1 MNLEL
6 GTNKPTPLYNP
17 PSGRPARSP
26 KNPQPINCTLLLP
39 TENCYC
45 QLKTI
50 IFTPVLETFTEIPFL
65 YFFLLFLL
73 GACTFTLST
82 ISGGGGAMMQ
92 IPVLNF
98 LIGASQTAP
107 VINLGAF
114 ISRPT
119 RILIFWKYIVWKVF
133 WYFVPAAMTGAVL
146 AAWLFS
152 EVEIYWVQL
161 LVGLFLVSTIFQYR
175 FGKKDRSF
183 PVKLWYF
190 IPLGFLISIIGTF
203 TGGMG
208 PILNPFLINAGID
221 KEYLVGTKAAQSFFL
236 GLAQVGGYV
245 FFGMMS
251 PKLWAYGTALGL
263 GAIVGNLIGKWLL
276 FRMSK
281 LAFRRWLIA
290 IMVIAGVLLIV
301 KAIPE
306 LFFS

>member
-1 MNLEL
+1 METVLADIS
-6 GTNKPTPLYNP
+6 PL
-17 PSGRPARSP
+17 
-26 KNPQPINCTLLLP
+26 
-39 TENCYC
+39 
-45 QLKTI
+45 
-50 IFTPVLETFTEIPFL
+50 VLVG
-65 YFFLLFLL
+65 LFLL
-73 GACTFTLST
+73 GAATFTLST

-119 RILIFWKYIVWKVF
+119 RIIIFWKYIVWKVF
-133 WYFVPAAMTGAVL
+133 WFFVPAAMIGALL

-152 EVEIYWVQL
+152 EVKIYWIQL
-161 LVGLFLVSTIFQYR
+161 LVGLFLVSALFQYR

-183 PVKLWYF
+183 NVKLWYF
-190 IPLGFLISIIGTF
+190 IPLGLFISIIGTF

-236 GLAQVGGYV
+236 GLAQVSGYV
-245 FFGMMS
+245 FFGLLT
-251 PKLWAYGTALGL
+251 PKLWAFGIALGL
-263 GAIVGNLIGKWLL
+263 GAILGNLIGKWLL

-290 IMVIAGVLLIV
+290 IMVIAGIMLVIKSLREIL
-301 KAIPE
+301 
-306 LFFS
+306 

>member
-1 MNLEL
+1 ME
-6 GTNKPTPLYNP
+6 TIFSEISPLLFI
-17 PSGRPARSP
+17 G
-26 KNPQPINCTLLLP
+26 L
-39 TENCYC
+39 
-45 QLKTI
+45 
-50 IFTPVLETFTEIPFL
+50 
-65 YFFLLFLL
+65 FFL
-73 GACTFTLST
+73 GATTFTLST

-119 RILIFWKYIVWKVF
+119 RIIIFWKYIIWKVF
-133 WYFVPAAMTGAVL
+133 WYFVPAAMIGAVL

-152 EVEIYWVQL
+152 EVKIYWIQL
-161 LVGLFLVSTIFQYR
+161 LVGLFLVSTIFQFR

-183 PVKLWYF
+183 KVKYWYF
-190 IPLGFLISIIGTF
+190 IPLGLFISIVGTF

-236 GLAQVGGYV
+236 GLAQVSGYV
-245 FFGMMS
+245 FFGLMTNT
-251 PKLWAYGTALGL
+251 LWAYGIALGL
-263 GAIVGNLIGKWLL
+263 GAILGNLIGKWLL

-290 IMVIAGVLLIV
+290 IMVIAGLLLII

-306 LFFS
+306 L

>member
-1 MNLEL
+1 MLEFL
-6 GTNKPTPLYNP
+6 SDT
-17 PSGRPARSP
+17 S
-26 KNPQPINCTLLLP
+26 IWLLLG
-39 TENCYC
+39 
-45 QLKTI
+45 
-50 IFTPVLETFTEIPFL
+50 
-65 YFFLLFLL
+65 LFLL
-73 GACTFTLST
+73 GSATFTLST

-133 WYFVPAAMTGAVL
+133 WYFVPAAMVGAVL

-152 EVEIYWVQL
+152 EVKIYWIQFV
-161 LVGLFLVSTIFQYR
+161 VGLFLVSTFFQYR
-175 FGKKDRSF
+175 FGKKERSF
-183 PVKLWYF
+183 KVKLWYF
-190 IPLGFLISIIGTF
+190 IPIGFLISVVGTF

-208 PILNPFLINAGID
+208 PVLNPFLLNAGID
-221 KEYLVGTKAAQSFFL
+221 KEHLVGTKAAQSFFL

-245 FFGMMS
+245 FFGLLT
-251 PKLWAYGTALGL
+251 PTLWYYGIALGL
-263 GAIVGNLIGKWLL
+263 GAILGNLIGKWFL

-290 IMVIAGVLLIV
+290 IMVIAGILLIV

-306 LFFS
+306 L

>member
-1 MNLEL
+1 MLEFL
-6 GTNKPTPLYNP
+6 SDT
-17 PSGRPARSP
+17 S
-26 KNPQPINCTLLLP
+26 IWLLLG
-39 TENCYC
+39 
-45 QLKTI
+45 
-50 IFTPVLETFTEIPFL
+50 
-65 YFFLLFLL
+65 LFLL
-73 GACTFTLST
+73 GSATFTLST

-133 WYFVPAAMTGAVL
+133 WYYVPAAMIGAIL

-152 EVEIYWVQL
+152 EVKIYWIQL
-161 LVGLFLVSTIFQYR
+161 VVGLFLVSTFFQYR
-175 FGKKDRSF
+175 FGKKERSF
-183 PVKLWYF
+183 EVRLWYF
-190 IPLGFLISIIGTF
+190 IPIGFLVSVVGTF

-208 PILNPFLINAGID
+208 PVLNPFLLNAGID
-221 KEYLVGTKAAQSFFL
+221 KEHLVGTKAAQSFFL

-245 FFGMMS
+245 FFGLLT
-251 PKLWAYGTALGL
+251 PTLWYYGIALGL
-263 GAIVGNLIGKWLL
+263 GAILGNLIGKWFL

-290 IMVIAGVLLIV
+290 IMVIAGILLIV

-306 LFFS
+306 L